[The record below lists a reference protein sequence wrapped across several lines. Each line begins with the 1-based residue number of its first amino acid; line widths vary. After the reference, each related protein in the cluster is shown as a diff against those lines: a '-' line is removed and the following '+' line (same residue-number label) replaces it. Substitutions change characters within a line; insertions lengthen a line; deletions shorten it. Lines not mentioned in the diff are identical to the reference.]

1 MKFVHRASQR
11 LQTLMDS
18 DLASWVLI
26 LAVTAASIAVS
37 IVLLSTPS
45 PLSDLTSYGYSRQ
58 KLNRGY
64 NDGR

>member
-37 IVLLSTPS
+37 IVLLSTQAHFP
-45 PLSDLTSYGYSRQ
+45 T
-58 KLNRGY
+58 
-64 NDGR
+64 